1 MGEEE
6 EPVKKG
12 YEFTIEV
19 AHADM
24 KQEMQVR
31 ARPSRRAIARCCP
44 IADRAP
50 GLAGA
55 IEPVW
60 RRSGLTGRLRRRRR
74 RRCGW

>member
-31 ARPSRRAIARCCP
+31 TRPSRRPFARCCRSR
-44 IADRAP
+44 IGLP
-50 GLAGA
+50 G
-55 IEPVW
+55 W
-60 RRSGLTGRLRRRRR
+60 RGLSN
-74 RRCGW
+74 RCGGARG

>member
-31 ARPSRRAIARCCP
+31 TRPSPRHRTLLPDRGSGSRA
-44 IADRAP
+44 
-50 GLAGA
+50 GGA
-55 IEPVW
+55 IEPLW
-60 RRSGLTGRLRRRRR
+60 LRSGLTGRLRRRRR

>member
-24 KQEMQVR
+24 EQEMQVR
-31 ARPSRRAIARCCP
+31 TRPSPRLRTLLP